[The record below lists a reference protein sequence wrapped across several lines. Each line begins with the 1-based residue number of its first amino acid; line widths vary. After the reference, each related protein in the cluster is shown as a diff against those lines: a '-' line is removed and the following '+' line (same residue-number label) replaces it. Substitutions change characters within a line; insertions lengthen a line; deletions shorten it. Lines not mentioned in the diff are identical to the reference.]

1 MVLLTPRSTAFFL
14 ALALFSSSFTDKVSA
29 GNTPEAD
36 KDWQIVLE
44 QATGPGVRFSTQ
56 EEAFRAAAQHLSKQE
71 VTLRDFWSHYP
82 DDTRS
87 YSAQIRLAA
96 VMSAEG
102 RLRHDSALM
111 SEASKLLG
119 GLENGQDIPLLVKA
133 DAGFAR
139 VSQVMEDVASHPDS
153 NARASLLET
162 VRQFN
167 ASYPGDRRIG
177 NLFTEVATLYDSLPD
192 QKKALLE
199 EALKRTKDEAA
210 KQRIGDDLKRITF
223 LGHPVDIRL
232 QPVDGSAPVDLAQHH
247 GRVQVILFW
256 ASYSLPALQELAALQ
271 KVAARFVGEPV
282 DFWTASL
289 DEDRAALEGTI
300 KVADLKWPTHFDGR
314 GWQGE
319 LVRSLGI
326 NALPTVW
333 VLDRQGRLLTL
344 NARGDE
350 ADTIRRAI
358 VEP

>member
-1 MVLLTPRSTAFFL
+1 MVPLTLRSTVLGL
-14 ALALFSSSFTDKVSA
+14 AAALFSGLLAEKVLA

-36 KDWQIVLE
+36 KDWQLVLQ

-56 EEAFRAAAQHLSKQE
+56 KEALRAAAQHLNKQE
-71 VTLRDFWSHYP
+71 VTLRDFRSRFP
-82 DDTRS
+82 ADSRS

-96 VMSAEG
+96 VLSAEG
-102 RLRHDSALM
+102 RLRHDPVPL

-119 GLENGQDIPLLVKA
+119 TLENGQDTPLLVKA

-139 VSQVMEDVASHPDS
+139 VSQAMEDAAGHPDS
-153 NARASLLET
+153 NARDSLLET
-162 VRQFN
+162 VRQFDV
-167 ASYPGDRRIG
+167 SYPGDRRTG

-192 QKKALLE
+192 QKKTLLE
-199 EALKRTKDEAA
+199 EALKRTKDEAVR
-210 KQRIGDDLKRITF
+210 QRIGDDLKRITF
-223 LGHPVDIRL
+223 LGRPLDIRV
-232 QPVDGSAPVDLAQHH
+232 QPVDGSAPVDLAQRH

-271 KVAARFVGEPV
+271 RVAIRFAGDPV

-319 LVRSLGI
+319 LIRSLGI

-350 ADTIRRAI
+350 ADTIRRAL